1 MSKPLTLYYAPA
13 VCSLAPHIVLHEI
26 GVAFELVR
34 VDLRTRKTSDGRVL
48 ADIHTKDSVPVLA
61 LADGSLL
68 TETATILLYLA
79 DLRPEL
85 GLAPPPASPA
95 RVRAHELLG
104 FLATELH
111 KGFAPFTVMANPS
124 DDSRRWAAARL
135 AARVAVLEAMLGERS
150 YLGGEAFAVAD
161 AYAYWALG
169 TYTKLTRVPLGER
182 LRGYV
187 DRVGQR
193 PSVAAALTQQ
203 AA

>member
-1 MSKPLTLYYAPA
+1 MTKPLTLYYAPA
-13 VCSLAPHIVLHEI
+13 VCSFAPHIVLHELA
-26 GVAFELVR
+26 VPFELVR
-34 VDLRTRKTSDGRVL
+34 VDLRTHRTSDGRAL
-48 ADIHTKDSVPVLA
+48 ADVHPKDSVPILG
-61 LADGSLL
+61 LSDGSLL

-95 RVRAHELLG
+95 RVRTHELLG
-104 FLATELH
+104 FVATELH
-111 KGFAPFTVMANPS
+111 KGFAPFTVMASPS

-135 AARVAVLEAMLGERS
+135 TARVAVIDAVLGEQR
-150 YLGGEAFAVAD
+150 YLGGDGFSVVD
-161 AYAYWALG
+161 AYTYWALG
-169 TYTKLTRVPLGER
+169 TYTKLTRVPLGDR

-193 PSVAAALTQQ
+193 PSVAAALVQH